1 MRNFLKRSFA
11 LLLLL
16 AGCAGAPAEAP
27 PQGQSS
33 LPKEVREQMA
43 GKPMPSWVTTR
54 FDARY
59 PDKFFLTGVG
69 ESTSS
74 FAEAEAQARADLAKR
89 IEVQI
94 EGKDSFVALETS
106 KDGYQYAVKSDV
118 TEGVKIT
125 LFGLT
130 IGDRWVDSTGRRYF
144 AFVVLNR
151 EKAVAAVRT
160 DLDEL
165 SEQARALLAKA
176 AEWEAQQEPLQA
188 VAPLARLQGL
198 AGDVQAL
205 RKRYLVMR
213 GDLPEP
219 RPLTMI
225 PSPVEIEQRLDDLL
239 ASLRLLPVSGDGQRA
254 VLGKPLD
261 QPLVVKLMRRRGD
274 TETPVRDLPILF
286 AFERGQGQVEQT
298 KKTDQ
303 SGQARVT
310 VRDVR
315 ASAETA
321 AIAAKPDVE
330 ALMKG
335 LPPAIGQ
342 RVLDKLGRQ
351 VVVFNVV
358 PSRGLQ
364 AGADPW
370 MNAIGKLSEDLLNH
384 FDFDDKGKPTMAVL
398 DFVET
403 YGSQRLPFSQRL
415 ESGLRTALSQWE
427 FVSIVEKNV
436 PAAAAKSED
445 KARALGV
452 GHYVDG
458 VYELSND
465 TLTVNASLRKL
476 SDGTTKAA
484 AFMSIPRGAL
494 TSQDLQGFLGHGE
507 QTPSTIFQAPPP
519 SATPLPPSAQSAYD
533 QLLAKLVMLRQP
545 NPPFKVKLWTEKST
559 YNVGDK
565 VVFFFESEQDC
576 YLTLIDIGTSGRLT
590 VLFPNQWEKNNFV
603 SRGRRV
609 AIPEPHYGFDIDV
622 NGPTG
627 TERVKAIVTTEP
639 FTLFENMNFANGFFG
654 LTRDGA
660 GARDFKLSPKQLAPN
675 QWTDAAIEVLI
686 LERCKT
692 EPRGRGLMRGVKPQN
707 P

>member
-1 MRNFLKRSFA
+1 V
-11 LLLLL
+11 
-16 AGCAGAPAEAP
+16 PA
-27 PQGQSS
+27 
-33 LPKEVREQMA
+33 
-43 GKPMPSWVTTR
+43 WVATH

-69 ESTSS
+69 ESSSS
-74 FAEAEAQARADLAKR
+74 FPEAEAQARADLAKR

-106 KDGYQYAVKSDV
+106 KGGYQYAVKSDI

-125 LFGLT
+125 LSGLT

-144 AFVVLNR
+144 AFAVLNR

-160 DLDEL
+160 DLDDM
-165 SEQARALLAKA
+165 SEQARAILAKA

-188 VAPLARLQGL
+188 LAPLARLAGL

-205 RKRYLVMR
+205 RKRYLVLR

-219 RPLTMI
+219 HSLAAI
-225 PSPVEIEQRLDDLL
+225 PSLVEIEQRLDDLL
-239 ASLRLLPVSGDGQRA
+239 ASLRLLPVSGDGQHA

-261 QPLVVKLMRRRGD
+261 QPLIVKLVRRRGD

-298 KKTDQ
+298 KRTDQ
-303 SGQARVT
+303 AGQARVA
-310 VRDVR
+310 VREVR
-315 ASAETA
+315 ASAEVV

-330 ALMKG
+330 ALTKG
-335 LPPAIGQ
+335 LPPAVSQ
-342 RVLDKLGRQ
+342 RILDKLGRQ

-358 PSRGLQ
+358 PPRGLQ

-370 MNAIGKLSEDLLNH
+370 MNAIGKLSEDLLSR

-403 YGSQRLPFSQRL
+403 YGNQRLPLSHRL

-427 FVSIVEKNV
+427 FVSIVEKALPV
-436 PAAAAKSED
+436 AATKAED

-458 VYELSND
+458 VYELSKD
-465 TLTVNASLRKL
+465 SLTVNASLRKL

-484 AFMSIPRGAL
+484 AFMSISRGAL
-494 TSQDLQGFLGHGE
+494 TSQDLQGFKE
-507 QTPSTIFQAPPP
+507 QTDQSPGALLNGPSSAPPG
-519 SATPLPPSAQSAYD
+519 YE
-533 QLLAKLVMLRQP
+533 QLLARLVMLHQP
-545 NPPFKVKLWTEKST
+545 NPPFRVRLWTEKPT
-559 YNVGDK
+559 YAVGEK
-565 VVFFFESEQDC
+565 ITFFFEAERDC
-576 YLTLIDIGTSGRLT
+576 YLTLLDIGTSGKLT
-590 VLFPNQWEKNNFV
+590 VLFPNQFEKNNFV
-603 SRGRRV
+603 PRGRRV
-609 AIPEPHYGFDIDV
+609 AVPEPHYGFNIDV
-622 NGPTG
+622 SGPTG
-627 TERVKAIVTTEP
+627 VERVKAIVTTEP

-660 GARDFKLSPKQLAPN
+660 GVRDFKLSPKQLAPN

-686 LERCKT
+686 LEKGRT
-692 EPRGRGLMRGVKPQN
+692 EPRGRGLMRSARPASE
-707 P
+707 